1 MGRGSGGR
9 RPPPRSCRES
19 RGFSSPR
26 LDSAPRRWQIA
37 AVRAPLI
44 LTSFSLVSLLLLAS
58 PAGDADRKSP
68 GPVVIPGL
76 EAPVRIVTDR
86 FGIPHVRAKSLADLY
101 AAWGYVTAR
110 DRLWQLEYSRRAGR
124 GQLWRWFGN
133 ATLRGDGGAQLFR
146 FRERAAAIW
155 ARDRA
160 DRPTAAALERYA
172 VGINAFIAR
181 CRAGDESWPPEFL
194 ALDRRPEDWKPED
207 SVLLLLG
214 LGVTLDLDLPEL
226 GEGHDIASHGLA
238 WTRNRRRFE
247 GQWIYDTIPDSAARR
262 IYGRGRAPSH
272 HKRHESR
279 PGAKEGNSATRD
291 DGGRDPGGARGTSGS
306 DATAGLPGN
315 APPALDPAL
324 LAQAEATLEAL
335 RPESSPEGDGRA
347 SNVFAVGAKRSA
359 SGAPLFANDPH
370 LTLALPGPFHVI
382 HVSIADSVDA
392 IGASVPG
399 LPAIVSGRNRRCAW
413 GVTAL
418 SADMLDVYADT
429 LSADGREAKV
439 ADRWSRV
446 TEAPYDL
453 SFRVVGIP
461 LPALGQVRRYTP
473 HGPVVAFDRKHRVAL
488 SVRWSAMED
497 ERISLRGMLGLERSR
512 SAMEIARRFRTLV
525 TPGINAV
532 AADHEGDV
540 VYQAAGLVPRRRGV
554 PSPGPLPGDGAHEWL
569 GFIPP
574 DSMPAWHAPPGGFVV
589 NCNNRPVGPA
599 CPDGWPRY
607 DFVHD
612 RAARIAQR
620 LGGDGAI
627 TLDDMRSVQN
637 DAYARAGER
646 LVPLLLGC
654 ADSLRGR
661 LTPRMHTALDTLRRW
676 DFIARRGRVAPTLF
690 RAWYGALVRRS
701 RVEGLPGLV
710 AASLAG
716 RAPDALRAPGGET
729 PERPAAA
736 AIAALDTAL
745 ALLERKLG
753 PDLAAWKWGLA
764 HRARF
769 RHLPLGITK
778 PAAFAVAPVV
788 AEDGDA
794 SSPAVAPSHL
804 PWSVDV
810 SHGPAWRH
818 LVNLAYSDSSFGVIP
833 PGNSGDARNPHARDH
848 LQRWA
853 DHRYVPLYLAWD
865 RIEAVR
871 ESEITLSPH

>member
-1 MGRGSGGR
+1 M
-9 RPPPRSCRES
+9 
-19 RGFSSPR
+19 
-26 LDSAPRRWQIA
+26 
-37 AVRAPLI
+37 RAPLI
-44 LTSFSLVSLLLLAS
+44 LTSFPLVSLLLLAS
-58 PAGDADRKSP
+58 PAGDAEGKSP

-76 EAPVRIVTDR
+76 QAPVRIVTDR

-110 DRLWQLEYSRRAGR
+110 DRLWQLEYTRRTAR

-133 ATLRGDGGAQLFR
+133 TTLRGDGGAQLFR

-160 DRPTAAALERYA
+160 DRPTAMALERYA
-172 VGINAFIAR
+172 AGVNAFIAR
-181 CRAGDESWPPEFL
+181 CRAADEAWPPEFV
-194 ALDRRPEDWKPED
+194 ALGQRPEDWKPED
-207 SVLLLLG
+207 SVLLFLG

-226 GEGHDIASHGLA
+226 DEGDDIASHGLA
-238 WTRNRRRFE
+238 WARNRRRFE
-247 GQWIYDTIPDSAARR
+247 DQWIYDTIPDSAARR
-262 IYGRGRAPSH
+262 IYGKERAPGP
-272 HKRHESR
+272 RRRGGAR
-279 PGAKEGNSATRD
+279 PGAKEGNSAGHEDER
-291 DGGRDPGGARGTSGS
+291 RGARRTPGSGAGAVRAD
-306 DATAGLPGN
+306 DALPTL
-315 APPALDPAL
+315 APAL
-324 LAQAEATLEAL
+324 LAEAEATLTAL
-335 RPESSPEGDGRA
+335 CPESSRDGDNRA

-370 LTLALPGPFHVI
+370 LTLSLPGPFHVI

-399 LPAIVSGRNRRCAW
+399 LPTIVSGRNRRCAW

-439 ADRWSRV
+439 AGRWSRV

-461 LPALGQVRRYTP
+461 LPAIGQVRRYTP
-473 HGPVVAFDRKHRVAL
+473 HGPVVAFDRKRRVAL
-488 SVRWSAMED
+488 AVRWSAMED
-497 ERISLRGMLGLERSR
+497 ERITLRRMLGLERSR
-512 SAMEIARRFRTLV
+512 SAAEIAARFRTLV

-532 AADHEGDV
+532 AADRAGDV
-540 VYQAAGLVPRRRGV
+540 IYQAAGLVPRRRGV
-554 PSPGPLPGDGAHEWL
+554 PPPGPLPGDGAHEWL

-574 DSMPAWHAPPGGFVV
+574 DSMPAWHVPPRGFVV

-599 CPDGWPRY
+599 CPDPWPRY
-607 DFVHD
+607 DWAHD

-620 LGGDGAI
+620 LAGDRAI

-637 DAYARAGER
+637 DVYARAGER
-646 LVPLLLGC
+646 LVPLLLRC

-661 LTPRMHTALDTLRRW
+661 QTPRMHAALDTLRRW
-676 DFIARRGRVAPTLF
+676 DFVARRGRVAPTLF
-690 RAWYGALVRRS
+690 RAWYGALARRS
-701 RVEGLPGLV
+701 RVEGLQGLI

-716 RAPDALRAPGGET
+716 RAPDALRAPGSEA
-729 PERPAAA
+729 PERPAVA

-745 ALLERKLG
+745 TVLERTLG

-778 PAAFAVAPVV
+778 PTALAVAPVV
-788 AEDGDA
+788 AEDGDG
-794 SSPAVAPSHL
+794 SSPAVAPSRL

-810 SHGPAWRH
+810 THGTRETRTHATTCSAGPTTATCR
-818 LVNLAYSDSSFGVIP
+818 STSRGTGSSGCGRAKWSSPLPLPRDPTSP
-833 PGNSGDARNPHARDH
+833 PRPRRRTRRRSRAASRAP
-848 LQRWA
+848 
-853 DHRYVPLYLAWD
+853 
-865 RIEAVR
+865 
-871 ESEITLSPH
+871 LSPRSGVRSAGPRCCRG

>member
-1 MGRGSGGR
+1 M
-9 RPPPRSCRES
+9 
-19 RGFSSPR
+19 
-26 LDSAPRRWQIA
+26 
-37 AVRAPLI
+37 RAPLI
-44 LTSFSLVSLLLLAS
+44 LTSFPLVSLLLLAS
-58 PAGDADRKSP
+58 PAGDADGKSA

-76 EAPVRIVTDR
+76 QAPVRIVTDR

-110 DRLWQLEYSRRAGR
+110 DRLWQLEYTRRTAR

-133 ATLRGDGGAQLFR
+133 TTLRGDGGAQLFR

-160 DRPTAAALERYA
+160 DRPTAMALERYA
-172 VGINAFIAR
+172 AGVNAFIAR
-181 CRAGDESWPPEFL
+181 CRAGDESWPPEFI
-194 ALDRRPEDWKPED
+194 ALRERPEDWKPED

-226 GEGHDIASHGLA
+226 DEAQDIASRGLE

-247 GQWIYDTIPDSAARR
+247 DQWIYDTIPDSAARR
-262 IYGRGRAPSH
+262 IYGRERAPGP
-272 HKRHESR
+272 RRRNRAR
-279 PGAKEGNSATRD
+279 PGAKEGSSAGRD
-291 DGGRDPGGARGTSGS
+291 DARRDTVGARSESGS
-306 DATAGLPGN
+306 GAAAGPTGN
-315 APPALDPAL
+315 ATPTLDHAL
-324 LAQAEATLEAL
+324 LAEATATLAAL
-335 RPESSPEGDGRA
+335 RGEPARDGDGRA

-359 SGAPLFANDPH
+359 SRAPLFANDPH
-370 LTLALPGPFHVI
+370 LTLTMPGPFHVI

-399 LPAIVSGRNRRCAW
+399 LPTIVSGRNRRCAW

-439 ADRWSRV
+439 AGHWSRV

-453 SFRVVGIP
+453 GFRVVGIP
-461 LPALGQVRRYTP
+461 LPAFGQVRRYTP
-473 HGPVVAFDRKHRVAL
+473 HGPVVAFDRKRRVAL
-488 SVRWSAMED
+488 AVRWSAMED
-497 ERISLRGMLGLERSR
+497 ERITLRRMLGLERSR
-512 SAMEIARRFRTLV
+512 SAAEIAARFRTLV

-532 AADHEGDV
+532 AADRDGDV

-554 PSPGPLPGDGAHEWL
+554 PPPGPLPGDGAHEWL

-574 DSMPAWHAPPGGFVV
+574 DSMPAWHVPAGGFVV
-589 NCNNRPVGPA
+589 NCNNRPVGLA
-599 CPDGWPRY
+599 CPDGWPRF

-612 RAARIAQR
+612 RATRIAQR
-620 LGGDGAI
+620 LAGDGSI

-637 DAYARAGER
+637 DVYARAGER
-646 LVPLLLGC
+646 LVPLLLRC
-654 ADSLRGR
+654 ADSLPAR
-661 LTPRMHTALDTLRRW
+661 LTPRMHAALDTLRRW
-676 DFIARRGRVAPTLF
+676 DYVARRGRVAPTLF
-690 RAWYGALVRRS
+690 RAWYGALARRS
-701 RVEGLPGLV
+701 RAEGLQGLI

-716 RAPDALRAPGGET
+716 RAPDALRAPGSET

-745 ALLERKLG
+745 ALLERRLG
-753 PDLAAWKWGLA
+753 PDLAAWNWGLA

-778 PAAFAVAPVV
+778 PTALAAAPVV
-788 AEDGDA
+788 AEDGDG
-794 SSPAVAPSHL
+794 SSPAVAPSRL

-810 SHGPAWRH
+810 THGPAWRH

-833 PGNSGDARNPHARDH
+833 PGNAGDARNPHARDH

-865 RIEAVR
+865 RIERVR